1 METTTGSSRKELTME
16 KPYIAAMSRRSFL
29 KAGGAAAFGMSALST
44 NLRAFAALAAED
56 PKATHNMMVVG
67 EKTIFLSH
75 LPMFGS
81 SDPRKSD
88 FSPHRFQVI
97 LEATFVRNGKDVGE
111 IYATDRREHR
121 DTRMYTLQPQ
131 PFVLRR
137 LTPADPGTM
146 APPSFRATVFR
157 DHLERVNPPQVIEGL
172 ADVDVKVSNVIHFRE
187 FDPAGKKQA
196 QLEYLLFGKGD
207 ELFLA
212 HFITRPPD
220 FDQIVSVKVTDHAFT
235 DDELS
240 RGVRITIPG
249 RQNAPSSRIKEGQEA
264 KGETPGAGGAKQSLT
279 LEAGTEFYFEEGEL
293 RMPPSFD
300 VTEEERKAGFGAK

>member
-1 METTTGSSRKELTME
+1 MN
-16 KPYIAAMSRRSFL
+16 KPHLQLMNRRDFL
-29 KAGGAAAFGMSALST
+29 KGSCVTAFAMAGFPATAAAFAPV
-44 NLRAFAALAAED
+44 AED

-67 EKTIFLSH
+67 EETIFLSH
-75 LPMFGS
+75 LSMFGS
-81 SDPRKSD
+81 SDPRKND

-97 LEATFVRNGKDVGE
+97 LEAKFMKDEQDVGE
-111 IYATDRREHR
+111 IYAKDRRQHR

-137 LTPADPGTM
+137 LTAADPGSM

-157 DHLERVNPPQVIEGL
+157 DHLERVNPPLVIEGL
-172 ADVDVKVSNVIHFRE
+172 AGVDVKVSSVVHFRE

-196 QLEYLLFGKGD
+196 QLEYLLFGKGH

-220 FDQIVSVKVTDHAFT
+220 FDQIMSVKATDRAFT
-235 DDELS
+235 DSELS

-249 RQNAPSSRIKEGQEA
+249 RENIPSRRITEKQQA
-264 KGETPGAGGAKQSLT
+264 KGEMTSERGARQSLT
-279 LEAGTEFYFEEGEL
+279 LETGTEFYFEEGEL
-293 RMPPSFD
+293 RLPPSFD
-300 VTEEERKAGFGAK
+300 DTEEERKAGFGTR

>member
-1 METTTGSSRKELTME
+1 MNR
-16 KPYIAAMSRRSFL
+16 PYPPLMNRRSFL
-29 KAGGAAAFGMSALST
+29 KVSAVTTFGVATLAGDLA
-44 NLRAFAALAAED
+44 AFAAPAPED

-137 LTPADPGTM
+137 LTPADPGSM

-172 ADVDVKVSNVIHFRE
+172 ADVEVKVSNVIHFRE
-187 FDPAGKKQA
+187 FDHAGKKQA

-207 ELFLA
+207 ELFLT

-220 FDQIVSVKVTDHAFT
+220 FDQIVSVIVTDHAFT

-240 RGVRITIPG
+240 RGIRVTIPG
-249 RQNAPSSRIKEGQEA
+249 RENAPSSRIRERQETR
-264 KGETPGAGGAKQSLT
+264 GEIPGAGGSAKQSLT
-279 LEAGTEFYFEEGEL
+279 LQAGTEFYFEEGEL
-293 RMPPSFD
+293 RLPPSFD
-300 VTEEERKAGFGAK
+300 DTEEERKAGFGTR